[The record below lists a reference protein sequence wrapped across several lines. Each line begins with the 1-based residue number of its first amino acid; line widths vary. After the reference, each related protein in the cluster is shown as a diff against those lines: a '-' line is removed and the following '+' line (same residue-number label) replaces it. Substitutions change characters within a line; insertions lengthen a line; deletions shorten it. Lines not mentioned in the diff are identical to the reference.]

1 MVEVTGYNSNELGG
15 RALTQLRPLDRDGAE
30 VNFER
35 WTDGEGALPGDV
47 EILTRAGERRWLE
60 CSYATTASTPASLV
74 VVARDVTRQREV
86 DRLKDDF
93 VATVSHELHTPLT
106 SIMGFTNL
114 LLESPDAMDLDRQ
127 AEALS
132 MIRKGTRRLSR
143 LISNLL
149 EVSIVEAEG
158 TTSPG
163 HPIDVNEACANVIE
177 ELRDSWPKREITFT
191 PGSGAVMAV
200 GNELSIEQILSNL
213 VGNALKYAP
222 LSAVHIKV
230 EEQPERLMIRV
241 IDNGPGIPREHLER
255 IFDRFERLDHNH
267 VQAGTGLGLYISRQL
282 ARAMGGHLTVES
294 EVGHG
299 RRSRS
304 TSPPKSTSSPSGSS
318 NVPAEGVGFEPTVGC
333 PTHAFQACRFGRSRT
348 PPKP

>member
-1 MVEVTGYNSNELGG
+1 MARVTGYTAEELGG
-15 RALTQLRPLDRDGAE
+15 LGLAQLRPRDEAGAE

-35 WTDGEGALPGDV
+35 WDDRPGAGLPGDV

-60 CSYATTASTPASLV
+60 CSYATTASSPVSLV

-114 LLESPDAMDLDRQ
+114 LLEAPGVMDQDRQ
-127 AEALS
+127 TEALT

-158 TTSPG
+158 VNPRG
-163 HPIDVNEACANVIE
+163 HPVNVNEACANVLE

-222 LSAVHIKV
+222 TSPVHIQV
-230 EEQPERLMIRV
+230 EEQPDHLMMRV
-241 IDNGPGIPREHLER
+241 IDSGPGIPRDHLDR

-282 ARAMGGHLTVES
+282 ARSMGGQLTVES
-294 EVGHG
+294 EVGRG
-299 RRSRS
+299 A
-304 TSPPKSTSSPSGSS
+304 TFTLDL
-318 NVPAEGVGFEPTVGC
+318 PAEVHLVAVG
-333 PTHAFQACRFGRSRT
+333 
-348 PPKP
+348 

>member
-1 MVEVTGYNSNELGG
+1 VS
-15 RALTQLRPLDRDGAE
+15 
-30 VNFER
+30 FER
-35 WTDGEGALPGDV
+35 WDDPPDEGLPGDV
-47 EILTRAGERRWLE
+47 EILTRSGERRWLE
-60 CSYATTASTPASLV
+60 CSYATTATAPVSLV

-86 DRLKDDF
+86 DQLKDDF

-114 LLESPDAMDLDRQ
+114 LIEAPEALDSERK

-149 EVSIVEAEG
+149 EVSMVEAQG
-158 TTSPG
+158 VNPRG
-163 HPIDVNEACANVIE
+163 HPVNVNEACAIVLD
-177 ELRDSWPKREITFT
+177 ELRDSWPKREIVFT
-191 PGSGAVMAV
+191 PGTGAVMAV

-222 LSAVHIKV
+222 LSTIHIEV
-230 EEQPERLMIRV
+230 EEAPEHLMIRV
-241 IDNGPGIPREHLER
+241 SDSGPGIPREHLER

-282 ARAMGGHLTVES
+282 ARSMGGQLTVES
-294 EVGHG
+294 EVARGA
-299 RRSRS
+299 
-304 TSPPKSTSSPSGSS
+304 TFTLDL
-318 NVPAEGVGFEPTVGC
+318 PAEVHLVAVG
-333 PTHAFQACRFGRSRT
+333 
-348 PPKP
+348 